1 MAIRVQAGKRVTVAY
16 RLIDKDGHLLEE
28 KTPEH
33 PYEYIQGQG
42 QIVAA
47 IERAVEGKT
56 AGFQTELVITPRD
69 GYGEYNSSLVAE
81 VPRSQLPAEVE
92 IEVGMKFNTTNTLG
106 EPVVVRVIEIN
117 GPVITVDGNHP
128 LAGLDLT
135 FEIRLLDVQDEGGDE
150 DEGGDGK
157 EQREH
162 REHHIEVKLRR
173 KNMSDVH

>member
-1 MAIRVQAGKRVTVAY
+1 MAIRVQDGKRVTIAY

-33 PYEYIQGQG
+33 PYEYVQGQG

-56 AGFQTELVITPRD
+56 AGFQTELIVTPRD

-81 VPRSQLPAEVE
+81 VPRAQLPAEVD
-92 IEVGMKFNTTNTLG
+92 IAVGMKFNTTNSVG
-106 EPVVVRVIEIN
+106 EPVVVRVIDIN
-117 GPVITVDGNHP
+117 GAVVTVDGNHP

-135 FEIRLLDVQDEGGDE
+135 FEIRLLNVREAEGEEDDEP
-150 DEGGDGK
+150 K
-157 EQREH
+157 
-162 REHHIEVKLRR
+162 IAVTYRR
-173 KNMSDVH
+173 RTSSDVH

>member
-1 MAIRVQAGKRVTVAY
+1 MAIRVQEGKRVTLAY
-16 RLIDKDGHLLEE
+16 RLIDKEGHLLEE

-33 PYEYIQGQG
+33 PYIYTQGQG

-69 GYGEYNSSLVAE
+69 GYGEYNTSLVAE
-81 VPRSQLPAEVE
+81 VPRAQLPAEVE
-92 IEVGMKFNTTNTLG
+92 IEVGIKFNTTNTLG

-135 FEIRLLDVQDEGGDE
+135 FEIRVLDVQDEGREAD
-150 DEGGDGK
+150 DIRGGSEK
-157 EQREH
+157 EPRL
-162 REHHIEVKLRR
+162 EVKLRR